1 MNDIDT
7 YRSAK
12 VLLDQHGE
20 DAAIFAAMRVDEFLE
35 RGDMD
40 GATVWRR
47 IIKAIDELSGKRGPA
62 DGERLH

>member
-1 MNDIDT
+1 MNDIDA

-12 VLLDQHGE
+12 LLLDQHGE
-20 DAAIFAAMRVDEFLE
+20 TAATIAAMRADEFFE

-40 GATVWRR
+40 GAAAWRR
-47 IIKAIDELSGKRGPA
+47 IIKAIDELSKRRPT